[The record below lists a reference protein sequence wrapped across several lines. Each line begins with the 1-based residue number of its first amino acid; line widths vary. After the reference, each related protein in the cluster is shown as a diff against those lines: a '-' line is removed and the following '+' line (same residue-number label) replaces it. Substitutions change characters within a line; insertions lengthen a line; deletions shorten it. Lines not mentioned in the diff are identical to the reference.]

1 MIEYD
6 FTETVV
12 AAPIALSLQWSKGKI
27 VETHLS
33 WSKGVIESSEHSKSC
48 IQLKIALQEYVAG
61 KTPNW
66 PALPFDFSQMTDFQR
81 NVMEALYRVP
91 SGTVT
96 TYGALA
102 EQVGS
107 AQGAQAIGK
116 AMGANPFPLIYP
128 CHRVIGKDGT
138 LTGFS
143 AEGGLELK
151 EYLLELEGA
160 GKRRPVEIQG
170 SLL

>member
-12 AAPIALSLQWSKGKI
+12 AAPIALSIQWNKGMI
-27 VETHLS
+27 VEIHLS
-33 WSKGVIESSEHSKSC
+33 WSKGVIESAEHSKSC
-48 IQLKIALQEYVAG
+48 ILLKAVLQEYVAG
-61 KTPNW
+61 NAPPW
-66 PALPFDFSQMTDFQR
+66 PELPLDFSRMTDFQR
-81 NVMEALYRVP
+81 DVLDALYQVP
-91 SGTVT
+91 IGTVV
-96 TYGALA
+96 TYGELA
-102 EQVGS
+102 EQVGKP
-107 AQGAQAIGK
+107 QGSQAIGK

-128 CHRVIGKDGT
+128 CHRVIGKNGS

-160 GKRRPVEIQG
+160 GKKRPVAVQG